1 MMNDQIRQNSSPGAV
16 PSFADQLRHSKAL
29 LPTLAVLLVTVV
41 ALAAV
46 LVFGHSQAQPG
57 AQTAAAPSEIASAAP
72 QAAAAGAA
80 PNVAPNSMAGAAP
93 AAQNPQ
99 NGLPQGM
106 QQSAA
111 GPANEPPGRDYAP
124 PVVTAPPQAALAHEP
139 STVQRPAA
147 PHRTAPQLAQSERAP
162 VCTRCGTVESVTA
175 IRHSA
180 PTSGVGAIAGG
191 VVGGLVGNQFGG
203 GNGRAAMT
211 VLGAVGGGFAG
222 NAIEKRVK
230 TTTVYRMRIR
240 MEDGHVRTVEQATA
254 IAVGTPV
261 VVEGHTARAVAPGSA
276 ATSTGS
282 LRQAG

>member
-1 MMNDQIRQNSSPGAV
+1 MMNDDTRQNPSPGAV

-57 AQTAAAPSEIASAAP
+57 AQTPATTSEIASAAP
-72 QAAAAGAA
+72 QAAAAGTPSNA
-80 PNVAPNSMAGAAP
+80 APNSMPG
-93 AAQNPQ
+93 AQN
-99 NGLPQGM
+99 GAPQGV

-111 GPANEPPGRDYAP
+111 GPANESPGRDYAP
-124 PVVTAPPQAALAHEP
+124 PVVTAPPQAALAHGP
-139 STVQRPAA
+139 QVVQRSAPQHTA
-147 PHRTAPQLAQSERAP
+147 PHHSAPQVAQSERAP
-162 VCTRCGTVESVTA
+162 VCTHCGTVESVTP

-222 NAIEKRVK
+222 NAIEKHVK

-240 MEDGHVRTVEQATA
+240 MEDGHIRTVEQATA
-254 IAVGTPV
+254 IGVGTPV

-276 ATSTGS
+276 
-282 LRQAG
+282 